1 LVLLVLTRL
10 AKLPGAAA
18 AGGGGEFDMG
28 LVLRCAREAPDGAVR
43 NAALVLLGELA
54 RRSPEQMLVHVL
66 EALSLIQESAAMLED
81 SHSQAIAAQTL
92 AAIVPPWLEAGKG
105 ADQLWSSLI
114 QALPK
119 VPPHRRL
126 GLLLAL
132 LEAVPEDQGLSVALL
147 LLLQQ
152 VAGNQGTASGSSS
165 KSAKKASKQQQ
176 PDEAEAGE
184 KPDDVSWLQD
194 MAAAL
199 CEKVSPLSRLQAY
212 AALLSSS
219 LKAPPAPATAA
230 LPRLAVAFVSAQLQ
244 VPSITSLTSHAPGS
258 VAAASSSPELQ
269 AACQAIMTESVLHLQ
284 QLHPTSG
291 SANGAMQSPAKS
303 HARAVK
309 AATAGLYDLLQA
321 LVKVMAPGPYLSAL
335 VSLVD
340 HESDKVRRK
349 ALKLF
354 ADRLSKVVL
363 DLVDL
368 ELLPTELRERQQQ
381 QLANAAM
388 SVWERLPRLL
398 SVEHL
403 PSAAS
408 RQQALAAAQLAI
420 RAFGAQ
426 PRAAKVALTALPALL
441 SAAGKDGSSAVR
453 ASALACLA
461 AMAVALNTQLVR
473 YVPKVADT
481 VLSTA
486 EAAVKKLAAAAAEAS
501 PEDEA
506 GEEEQGAAAGGAP
519 DAALEIAA
527 AVAALESL
535 AEALGAFMSPYL
547 PRLLQLLLH
556 PVVLGCSEGGAA
568 ATSAASAVAVQ
579 IKQLPK

>member
-1 LVLLVLTRL
+1 
-10 AKLPGAAA
+10 
-18 AGGGGEFDMG
+18 
-28 LVLRCAREAPDGAVR
+28 
-43 NAALVLLGELA
+43 
-54 RRSPEQMLVHVL
+54 
-66 EALSLIQESAAMLED
+66 
-81 SHSQAIAAQTL
+81 
-92 AAIVPPWLEAGKG
+92 
-105 ADQLWSSLI
+105 
-114 QALPK
+114 
-119 VPPHRRL
+119 
-126 GLLLAL
+126 
-132 LEAVPEDQGLSVALL
+132 
-147 LLLQQ
+147 
-152 VAGNQGTASGSSS
+152 
-165 KSAKKASKQQQ
+165 
-176 PDEAEAGE
+176 
-184 KPDDVSWLQD
+184 
-194 MAAAL
+194 
-199 CEKVSPLSRLQAY
+199 
-212 AALLSSS
+212 
-219 LKAPPAPATAA
+219 
-230 LPRLAVAFVSAQLQ
+230 
-244 VPSITSLTSHAPGS
+244 
-258 VAAASSSPELQ
+258 
-269 AACQAIMTESVLHLQ
+269 
-284 QLHPTSG
+284 
-291 SANGAMQSPAKS
+291 MQSPAKS

-568 ATSAASAVAVQ
+568 ASAARLRGVLVKAVPPRLLLEPLTSHWEQALSQ
-579 IKQLPK
+579 SSSSGAGDAAAGAEEGQEEGRGR